1 MTPAATGS
9 GRLPGLDGLKGVAIL
24 LVIAIHAAPESAP
37 AYHARVLD
45 GPARLAVPL
54 FLTITGFLAAR
65 KATPQPRLRAHF
77 RRFVWLH
84 LLYGALYA
92 LVRFATH
99 GLPEDFTL
107 RALLRPFGV
116 AAWAGQFYLPVLIQ
130 VYFVAGYLLP
140 QSALRHPATL
150 GLSAV
155 AAVAGVFALDTAHAS
170 GLSAGRLWLPAVLAN
185 GVWCWFV
192 YFALGAQLGARYGA
206 PARLGRALL
215 PLAAGVAVSSL
226 GIPGWP
232 DWGEPSQPY
241 ARLPILLA
249 AALVALSLPALAARS
264 LGGGLERLGAQ
275 SFGLY
280 VLNPL
285 ILGVLASLAGPPPT
299 PAQSWLHVAA
309 TAALGLPL
317 TLGLRRWLPAA
328 LP

>member
-1 MTPAATGS
+1 MTPAAGAA
-9 GRLPGLDGLKGVAIL
+9 GRLPGLDGLKGIAIL
-24 LVIAIHAAPESAP
+24 LVIAIHAAPEGAP
-37 AYHARVLD
+37 AYAAHVLN

-54 FLTITGFLAAR
+54 FLTITGFLAAW
-65 KATPQPRLRAHF
+65 KATPAPRLRAHF
-77 RRFVWLH
+77 RHFLGLH

-92 LVRFATH
+92 LVGFATD
-99 GLPEDFTL
+99 GLPESFTL
-107 RALLRPFGV
+107 RTVLRPFGL

-155 AAVAGVFALDTAHAS
+155 AAVAGVFVLDAAHAS
-170 GLSAGRLWLPAVLAN
+170 ALTVERLWLPAVLAN
-185 GVWCWFV
+185 GVWSWFV
-192 YFALGAQLGARYGA
+192 YFALGAYLGARFEA
-206 PARLGRALL
+206 SSRLGRA
-215 PLAAGVAVSSL
+215 PLVVAAAVALSSL
-226 GIPGWP
+226 GIPGLP
-232 DWGEPSQPY
+232 AWGDPSQPY

-249 AALVALSLPALAARS
+249 AGLIALALPALAARR
-264 LGGGLERLGAQ
+264 LGRTLERLGRQ

-285 ILGVLASLAGPPPT
+285 ILGALASLAGAPQSL
-299 PAQSWLHVAA
+299 AQSWLHIAA

-317 TLGLRRWLPAA
+317 TLALRRWLPSA